1 MKLNLL
7 RLAFG
12 WNHKLWSKP
21 FLELLKKTD
30 LLQKESLHILEIG
43 ASRRSCVS
51 LLFGS
56 RINYIEISFYDPQ
69 YEAPITTKIDF
80 LKMHLAL
87 PAEFKVSHLDA
98 FDLCKTYDL
107 IILKSVMGGIFR
119 ENETTMEDVKDFID
133 KLRHKNLTPSGCLIT
148 IDNGKR
154 FISGAFARFG
164 AQKLGWRCF
173 SPNDFCDVTYQSS
186 FGFLNSF
193 SLETRLGHLGYFLD
207 NYLMYYLDC
216 VAYKLIKK
224 YPTVIV
230 TLFKTKN

>member
-56 RINYIEISFYDPQ
+56 RINYIE
-69 YEAPITTKIDF
+69 
-80 LKMHLAL
+80 
-87 PAEFKVSHLDA
+87 
-98 FDLCKTYDL
+98 
-107 IILKSVMGGIFR
+107 
-119 ENETTMEDVKDFID
+119 
-133 KLRHKNLTPSGCLIT
+133 TPSGCVIT